1 MLLQAP
7 LLLPLFLSPP
17 LPALTSPLT
26 HVPAPYPARGPMFDP
41 YHQVP
46 LEKWPS
52 HRRNPAELVTSR
64 ISGPKITATKNDGP
78 VMHTWAA
85 QVD

>member
-1 MLLQAP
+1 MLFPAP
-7 LLLPLFLSPP
+7 LLLPLFLFSP
-17 LPALTSPLT
+17 LPALASPLAR
-26 HVPAPYPARGPMFDP
+26 VPAPYPARGPMFDP

-46 LEKWPS
+46 FEKWASP
-52 HRRNPAELVTSR
+52 RRNPAELIASR
-64 ISGPKITATKNDGP
+64 ISGPKITATEDDGP